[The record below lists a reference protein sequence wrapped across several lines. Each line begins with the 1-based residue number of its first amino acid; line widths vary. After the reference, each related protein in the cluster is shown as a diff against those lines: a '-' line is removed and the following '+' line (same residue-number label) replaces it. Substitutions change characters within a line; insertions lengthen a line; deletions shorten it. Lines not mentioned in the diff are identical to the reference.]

1 MKRPITSFLIVLQIA
16 MGLMIPAMQAQAA
29 AGELA
34 WAAPTKYVWRNT
46 ATGIPV
52 QMWDAG
58 WNTLATINLHN
69 KSAYDVRMTNGP
81 QWITKG
87 LRAGGLAGLTD
98 NQIAGALVD
107 YANASG
113 AMVYGRYS
121 PELHQLRVSVVRMF
135 RNQGRN
141 TLDIQERPFAPVD
154 GRWFVQQRK
163 FLSKNEFHRS
173 IVAGNDPFVGMSSD
187 YTDPVFYNIANIETA
202 MVIMGLA
209 SQYSGVI
216 KGVISL
222 LAVDQ
227 TDVKQKQSSSGSW
240 FRRTVK
246 TEVDAYTKPQWFV
259 GLPKDQQPGGNDPAF
274 CVKALASCD
283 DPGHLVYSGLAWR
296 PWTGGN
302 MPESLDHIYH
312 WETSSSSWTLGAFT
326 ILIAVA
332 ITALTYGAGAGLAMA
347 AITANVGIGTALT
360 AGIAAGAVYAGAGMA
375 QGGGGLGMT
384 QSNVVYGNIGRNLAP
399 AQAPNGEV
407 QNGINN
413 AIQNGYM
420 AANPQNS
427 ISGVRQAYAG
437 NCAIQYTA
445 RQCWDAGLDPG
456 HVLRADVYG
465 EMNGV
470 LILRDRY
477 DWCKGVGWSAADL
490 NRCAAG
496 AKDASGRD
504 IYGSYV
510 APRLSADDNY
520 LVNTYYPPSNW

>member
-1 MKRPITSFLIVLQIA
+1 MRRLISTLLIILQIA
-16 MGLMIPAMQAQAA
+16 MGLMLPSMEAQAA

-34 WAAPTKYVWRNT
+34 WAAPTKYIWRNT
-46 ATGIPV
+46 DTGLPV

-58 WNTLATINLHN
+58 WNTLATVNLQN
-69 KSAYDVRMTNGP
+69 RSAYDVRMTNGP

-163 FLSKNEFHRS
+163 FLSDFDYHRS
-173 IVAGNDPFVGMSSD
+173 IVKGNDPFVGMSTD
-187 YTDPVFYNIANIETA
+187 YTDPVFYNVASISDAE
-202 MVIMGLA
+202 VIMGLA

-246 TEVDAYTKPQWFV
+246 TEVDASTKPQWFV
-259 GLPKDQQPGGNDPAF
+259 GLPKDQQPGGNDPSF
-274 CVKALASCD
+274 CVKQLASCD
-283 DPGHLVYSGLAWR
+283 DQGHVAYSGLSWRAWS
-296 PWTGGN
+296 GGN
-302 MPESLDHIYH
+302 MPEQLDHIYH

-326 ILIAVA
+326 IVIAVA
-332 ITALTYGAGAGLAMA
+332 VAAMTAGAGAAGMLAL
-347 AITANVGIGTALT
+347 LT
-360 AGIAAGAVYAGAGMA
+360 DSVAGAALGAGAFAGATYAGVGMA
-375 QGGGGLGMT
+375 QGGGGFTMT
-384 QSNVVYGNIGRNLAP
+384 QSNVGYGNIGRNLAP

-407 QNGINN
+407 QTGINN

-427 ISGVRQAYAG
+427 ISGVRQAYSG
-437 NCAIQYTA
+437 DCDPQYTA
-445 RQCWDAGLDPG
+445 KQCWAAGKDPG
-456 HVLRADVYG
+456 HILRADVYG
-465 EMNGV
+465 EMNGI

-477 DWCKGVGWSAADL
+477 DWCKGVGWAGADL

-496 AKDASGRD
+496 ARDGNNRD

-510 APRLSADDNY
+510 APRLSPDDNY
-520 LVNTYYPPSNW
+520 LVNTYYPPSQW